1 VISKQRQRIGFMM
14 LCILMGI
21 STGALGVRVL
31 PASHDLEQQ
40 PGTIETYTLT
50 VLNDTEAAE
59 ELTLYVGDWQRFE
72 DGEYDWGLPLNSA
85 RWIFERPFNVGE
97 VIELVYSIQLPA
109 EGSLGIEGTFQALT
123 PESTNTTAGSSFVNR
138 DAIANSPKPSSTA
151 VIWVGRTIDSIDE
164 DGIAVVRLV
173 VQCNAAFEGLVIHE
187 TTAERADIASIETSG
202 SRFDTINRSNASW
215 ISLSH
220 DRLVLQADESRE
232 VTLTVDMPED
242 VSGTY
247 WSTVFVVSQPQTSDQ
262 GGMRVLSIYR
272 TAIKIYVTAFGSDDL
287 AGQVV
292 DVQVGE
298 TDPLILY
305 ALFENTGNVELVVT
319 GDVQIIDRTGEVVR
333 DLVVDEFK
341 VLPGAKR
348 IVTILDPSDNN
359 PLPAEIYQAVVVFD
373 YGGDNPVVG
382 VRGFRVR

>member
-1 VISKQRQRIGFMM
+1 MM

-21 STGALGVRVL
+21 SITALGVRVL
-31 PASHDLEQQ
+31 PASQDLEQQ

-85 RWIFERPFNVGE
+85 RWIFERPFNAGE
-97 VIELVYSIQLPA
+97 MVELIYSIQLPA

-123 PESTNTTAGSSFVNR
+123 PESTNTTAGSSLVNR
-138 DAIANSPKPSSTA
+138 DA
-151 VIWVGRTIDSIDE
+151 
-164 DGIAVVRLV
+164 IAVVRLV

-187 TTAERADIASIETSG
+187 TTAERVDITSKETSG

-220 DRLVLQADESRE
+220 DRLVLQADESRD

-247 WSTVFVVSQPQTSDQ
+247 WSTVFVVSQPQASDQ

-287 AGQVV
+287 EGQVV

-333 DLVVDEFK
+333 DLVIDEFK
-341 VLPGAKR
+341 VLPGSKR
-348 IVTILDPSDNN
+348 IVTILDALDSN

>member
-1 VISKQRQRIGFMM
+1 MV
-14 LCILMGI
+14 
-21 STGALGVRVL
+21 
-31 PASHDLEQQ
+31 
-40 PGTIETYTLT
+40 
-50 VLNDTEAAE
+50 
-59 ELTLYVGDWQRFE
+59 
-72 DGEYDWGLPLNSA
+72 
-85 RWIFERPFNVGE
+85 
-97 VIELVYSIQLPA
+97 
-109 EGSLGIEGTFQALT
+109 
-123 PESTNTTAGSSFVNR
+123 
-138 DAIANSPKPSSTA
+138 
-151 VIWVGRTIDSIDE
+151 WVGRTIDSIDE

-173 VQCNAAFEGLVIHE
+173 IQCNAAFEGLVIHE
-187 TTAERADIASIETSG
+187 TTAERVDITSKETSG

-220 DRLVLQADESRE
+220 DRLVLQADESRD

-247 WSTVFVVSQPQTSDQ
+247 WSTVFVVSQPQASDQ

-287 AGQVV
+287 EGQVV

-333 DLVVDEFK
+333 DLVIDEFK

-348 IVTILDPSDNN
+348 IVTILDALDSN